1 MDIKK
6 LIMLVLLSSPVLAN
20 DANQGDFSNNTQAE
34 TITTTTSTV
43 VSQEGTP
50 VPTAVGAASPVYNQD
65 ICVVSNG
72 RGVQTLQIGVS
83 YGSSTRDEVCEM
95 LKLSRQLSEL
105 GLKVA
110 ATSVLCNDPRVFHAM
125 LNAKTPCPIGGLIGD
140 AAIKYY
146 KEHPSIV
153 PDLPVVKRSKK
164 PTPIR
169 HGILGTKHFKHK

>member
-1 MDIKK
+1 MDLKK
-6 LIMLVLLSSPVLAN
+6 LIMLVFLSSPVLAN
-20 DANQGDFSNNTQAE
+20 DANQGDFSSNTQAE

-65 ICVVSNG
+65 VCVVSNG
-72 RGVQTLQIGVS
+72 RGVQTLQIGIS
-83 YGSSTRDEVCEM
+83 YGSSTRDETCEL
-95 LKLSRQLSEL
+95 LKLSRQLEQL

-140 AAIKYY
+140 KAIEYY
-146 KEHPSIV
+146 KKHPSIV
-153 PDLPVVKRSKK
+153 PDLPVVKRSEK
-164 PTPIR
+164 PSTIR
-169 HGILGTKHFKHK
+169 HGILGTKHSRHK

>member
-1 MDIKK
+1 MDLKK
-6 LIMLVLLSSPVLAN
+6 LIMLVFLSSSVLAN
-20 DANQGDFSNNTQAE
+20 DAEQGDFSNNTQAE

-50 VPTAVGAASPVYNQD
+50 VPTAVGAAAPVYNQD

-72 RGVQTLQIGVS
+72 RGVQTLQIGLS
-83 YGSSTRDEVCEM
+83 YGSSTRDETCEL
-95 LKLSRQLSEL
+95 LKLSRQLEHL

-140 AAIKYY
+140 KAIKYY

-153 PDLPVVKRSKK
+153 PDAPVVKRSKSGRSIHSK
-164 PTPIR
+164 HITGKYKR
-169 HGILGTKHFKHK
+169 H

>member
-1 MDIKK
+1 MDVKK
-6 LIMLVLLSSPVLAN
+6 LIMLAMLSVPAFAN

-50 VPTAVGAASPVYNQD
+50 VPTAVGAAAPVYNQD

-72 RGVQTLQIGVS
+72 RGVQTLQIGLS
-83 YGSSTRDEVCEM
+83 YGSSTRDETCEL
-95 LKLSRQLSEL
+95 LKLSRQLSNL

-140 AAIKYY
+140 KATKYY
-146 KEHPSIV
+146 KDNPDIV
-153 PDLPVVKRSKK
+153 PDAPVIKRVKSGRTVHSNVVAGKFK
-164 PTPIR
+164 R
-169 HGILGTKHFKHK
+169 HK

>member
-1 MDIKK
+1 MDIRK
-6 LIMLVLLSSPVLAN
+6 LTMLVLLSSPVFAN

-125 LNAKTPCPIGGLIGD
+125 LNAKTPCPIGGLIGEQ
-140 AAIKYY
+140 AIKYY
-146 KEHPSIV
+146 KDNPDIV
-153 PDLPVVKRSKK
+153 PDAPVIKRNESGRTVHSKFVAGK
-164 PTPIR
+164 YKR
-169 HGILGTKHFKHK
+169 HK

>member
-6 LIMLVLLSSPVLAN
+6 LIMLVLLSSPAFAN

-125 LNAKTPCPIGGLIGD
+125 LNAKTPCPIGGLIGEQ
-140 AAIKYY
+140 AIKYY
-146 KEHPSIV
+146 KDNPDTV
-153 PDLPVVKRSKK
+153 PDAPVIKRVESGRPVHSKFIAGK
-164 PTPIR
+164 YKR
-169 HGILGTKHFKHK
+169 H

>member
-1 MDIKK
+1 MDLKK
-6 LIMLVLLSSPVLAN
+6 LIMLVFLSSPVLAN
-20 DANQGDFSNNTQAE
+20 DANQGDFSSNTQAE

-65 ICVVSNG
+65 VCVVSNG

-95 LKLSRQLSEL
+95 LKLSRQLEQL

-140 AAIKYY
+140 KATKYY
-146 KEHPSIV
+146 KDNPDIV
-153 PDLPVVKRSKK
+153 PDAPAIKRSKIGRSVHPK
-164 PTPIR
+164 LIAGKYKR
-169 HGILGTKHFKHK
+169 H

>member
-1 MDIKK
+1 MDLKK
-6 LIMLVLLSSPVLAN
+6 LIMFVFLSSPVMAN
-20 DANQGDFSNNTQAE
+20 DAEQGDFSNNTQAE

-50 VPTAVGAASPVYNQD
+50 VPTAVGAAAPVYNQD

-72 RGVQTLQIGVS
+72 RGVQTLQIGLS
-83 YGSSTRDEVCEM
+83 YGSSTRDQTCEL
-95 LKLSRQLSEL
+95 LKLSRQLEHL

-140 AAIKYY
+140 KATKYY
-146 KEHPSIV
+146 KEHPDTV
-153 PDLPVVKRSKK
+153 PDAPVIKRNKSGRSVYSNVITGKYK
-164 PTPIR
+164 R
-169 HGILGTKHFKHK
+169 H

>member
-1 MDIKK
+1 MDVKK
-6 LIMLVLLSSPVLAN
+6 LIMLAMLSLPAFAN

-50 VPTAVGAASPVYNQD
+50 VPTAVGAAAPVYNQD

-72 RGVQTLQIGVS
+72 RGVQTLQIGLS
-83 YGSSTRDEVCEM
+83 YGSSTRDETCEL
-95 LKLSRQLSEL
+95 LKLSRQLEHL

-125 LNAKTPCPIGGLIGD
+125 LNAKTPCPIGGLIGEQ
-140 AAIKYY
+140 AIKYY
-146 KEHPSIV
+146 KDNPDTV
-153 PDLPVVKRSKK
+153 PDAPVVKRVKSGRSIHSDVIGGKYK
-164 PTPIR
+164 R
-169 HGILGTKHFKHK
+169 HK

>member
-1 MDIKK
+1 MDLKK
-6 LIMLVLLSSPVLAN
+6 LIMLVFLSSPVLAN
-20 DANQGDFSNNTQAE
+20 DAEQGDFSNNTQAE

-50 VPTAVGAASPVYNQD
+50 VPTAVGAAAPVYNQD

-72 RGVQTLQIGVS
+72 RGVQTLQIGLS
-83 YGSSTRDEVCEM
+83 YGSSTRDETCEL
-95 LKLSRQLSEL
+95 LKLSRQLEHL

-140 AAIKYY
+140 KATKYY
-146 KEHPSIV
+146 KEHPDTV
-153 PDLPVVKRSKK
+153 PDAPVIKRSASERSVYSNVIAGKYK
-164 PTPIR
+164 R
-169 HGILGTKHFKHK
+169 H